1 MALTSNQYSVT
12 STPTL
17 LVDQSPSGV
26 RVTLHNLD
34 QGNPVY
40 INGASSVSTVT
51 GFRIDAKQI
60 VQFDLNPSEQ
70 LWGVT
75 SPNTSSTVAIIRQ
88 TQYA

>member
-1 MALTSNQYSVT
+1 M
-12 STPTL
+12 

-26 RVTLHNLD
+26 RVTLHNID

-51 GFRIDAKQI
+51 GFRVDAKQI
-60 VQFDLNPSEQ
+60 VQLDLNPSEQ

-75 SPNTSSTVAIIRQ
+75 SANTNATVSIIRQ